1 MNTEKKIVII
11 AVALIAVILIGEV
24 AVYGMSERY
33 SSSADAD
40 SGTLNYSVTARGSK
54 EYSVIVMDN
63 CLEPMDE
70 LYIYYDPEYPIAAE
84 DVSVA
89 IGATQ
94 LTVERYVQQLTTS
107 LRIRGISDVK
117 TIKAAELGNAV
128 VSDASSTHSKG
139 LVVLS
144 GALPDTVYAGVATD
158 PIFEW
163 LNTGGRLYWA
173 GNLIGNYSSTTSG
186 IVDIGDAGQA
196 LFGVSCFNTAE
207 DDTAFQDVSTPY
219 RDALSLMNNRIRYA
233 VDTSLLS
240 VSDHIAVGYT
250 DGTYSSVVSV
260 KYGNGMVCV
269 LGGSHSNMQR
279 DDLAQVIA
287 SGLCYSSELVALEEG
302 NVKRGTISSSVD
314 ISTATGN
321 ISVYVYLGGYYTVH
335 GRTYSFV
342 A

>member
-11 AVALIAVILIGEV
+11 AIALVAMIVIGEV
-24 AVYGMSERY
+24 AIYGMSDRY
-33 SSSADAD
+33 SSSADTD
-40 SGTLNYSVTARGSK
+40 SGTLNYSITARGSK

-63 CLEPMDE
+63 CLEPMGE
-70 LYIYYDPEYPIAAE
+70 LYIYYDPEYPIVAE

-89 IGATQ
+89 IGASQ

-107 LRIRGISDVK
+107 LRIRGVSNIN
-117 TIKAAELGNAV
+117 TINAAELGNAM

-144 GALPDTVYAGVATD
+144 GALPDTVYTGSAAD
-158 PIFEW
+158 PIFDW

-173 GNLIGNYSSTTSG
+173 GNLIGNYSSTAGG
-186 IVDIGDAGQA
+186 IVDIGDIGQG
-196 LFGVSCFNTAE
+196 LFGVSCFSTAD

-240 VSDHIAVGYT
+240 ASEYVAAGYT
-250 DGTYSSVVSV
+250 DGTYSSIVSV

-302 NVKRGTISSSVD
+302 SVKRTTISSSVD

-321 ISVYVYLGGYYTVH
+321 ISVYVYFGGYYTVH
-335 GRTYSFV
+335 GRTYSFI